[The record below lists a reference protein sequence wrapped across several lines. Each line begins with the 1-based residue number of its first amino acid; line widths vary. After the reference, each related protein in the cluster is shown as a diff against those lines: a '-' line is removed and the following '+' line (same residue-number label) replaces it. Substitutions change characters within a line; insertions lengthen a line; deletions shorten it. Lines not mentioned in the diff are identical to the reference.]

1 MISRRAAQHFVAEYR
16 ETQVKIA
23 TLENEIAE
31 LDGKREAHRIKLDW
45 LKSQIE
51 SVIDQD
57 ISSPVAELPGVQVPT
72 KSNGEKAHDEIAHG
86 LRHSIRAVLKS
97 ASRGMRPRDILA
109 ELVKRGVTFSEG
121 KSSPDVR
128 TYNELYR
135 MSKVGQIR
143 KRGSLYYPHETLQ

>member
-1 MISRRAAQHFVAEYR
+1 MISRRAAEHFAAEYR

-23 TLENEIAE
+23 TLDNEIAE

-51 SVIDQD
+51 PVLQD
-57 ISSPVAELPGVQVPT
+57 ISSPAAELPGVQTPA
-72 KSNGEKAHDEIAHG
+72 KSGGENAHVEVSHG
-86 LRHSIRAVLKS
+86 LRHSIRAVLKT
-97 ASRGMRPRDILA
+97 ASRGMRPRDILE

-143 KRGSLYYPHETLQ
+143 KRGSLYYPHELQ